1 MCTTWYAIVNP
12 TAGKCKSL
20 KSLNKLK
27 QLCIRNNLKV
37 IFTLTN
43 YPHHEKLLVQNAI
56 EKGFTKIISI
66 GGDGTLHHIVN
77 GIMDQKIVPTSKITL
92 AVIPFGTGNDWI
104 KTYKISKNISKAVL
118 IIKKGKTIPQDI
130 GRIEFTSLKK
140 IHYFNNVAGIGFDA
154 FTVHKI
160 SYLKLKRF
168 GAAAYLLGGILSYF
182 SYKAKQVNINVNNV
196 IFNMPL
202 FMMNI
207 GLCKYSGGGMQLTN
221 FKNHKN
227 GYFDITVIKNIKL
240 IKILVNIP
248 KLFNGNL
255 KRLNEVE
262 TFQSKQIILK
272 NSENT
277 FIQADGE
284 IIGNS
289 NAEFSIIEEAI
300 HFIVP

>member
-12 TAGKCKSL
+12 TSRKCKSL
-20 KSLNKLK
+20 KILNKLK
-27 QLCIRNNLKV
+27 LLCIQNNLDV
-37 IFTLTN
+37 VFNLTN
-43 YPHHEKLLVQNAI
+43 YAHHEKLLVQNAI
-56 EKGFTKIISI
+56 ENGFTKIISV

-77 GIMDQKIVPTSKITL
+77 GIMDQKIVNINKITL

-104 KTYKISKNISKAVL
+104 KTYNISTNINKAIL
-118 IIKKGKTIPQDI
+118 IISNGKTVSQDI
-130 GRIEFTSLKK
+130 GRIEFTSTKK

-160 SYLKLKRF
+160 SSLKLKRL
-168 GAAAYLLGGILSYF
+168 GSAAYLLGGILSFF
-182 SYKAKQVNINVNNV
+182 SFKAKQVNIDLNNK
-196 IFNMPL
+196 IFDLPL

-207 GLCKYSGGGMQLTN
+207 GLCKYSGGGMQLTD

-227 GYFDITVIKNIKL
+227 GYFDITLIKNIKL
-240 IKILVNIP
+240 IKILVNIS

-255 KRLNEVE
+255 KSLNEVE
-262 TFQSKQIILK
+262 TFQSKQIKVKI
-272 NSENT
+272 SEFT

-284 IIGNS
+284 IIGNG
-289 NAEFSIIEEAI
+289 NAEFSIIEKAI